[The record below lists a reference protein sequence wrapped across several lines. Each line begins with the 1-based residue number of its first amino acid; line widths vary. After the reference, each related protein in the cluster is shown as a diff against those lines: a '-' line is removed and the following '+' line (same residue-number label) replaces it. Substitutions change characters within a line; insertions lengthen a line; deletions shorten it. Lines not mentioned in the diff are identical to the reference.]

1 MTFLLRREWLLS
13 WRRRAELVNPLAFN
27 LMVIALFPLGITA
40 ESAELAVI
48 APGVLW
54 VAALLSTLLSLDLMF
69 RHDHQDGT
77 LEQVATSDTPLA
89 ALALAKIVSHWL
101 FTGLA
106 ITLMSPL
113 LGLMLSMPASV
124 MLLNLLIL
132 GLGTLV
138 FSAVGAIGAALVVGL
153 RRGGLVLSL
162 LVIPLYI
169 PVLILGTGIL
179 DAALAGLP
187 YAAPLATLAALAAL
201 ALALSPWVTAGALRL
216 SIND

>member
-1 MTFLLRREWLLS
+1 MIFLLYREWLLS

-27 LMVIALFPLGITA
+27 LMVVALFPLGITPDPG
-40 ESAELAVI
+40 ELAVI

-69 RHDHQDGT
+69 RHDHLDGS
-77 LEQVATSDTPLA
+77 LEQVATSDTAMA
-89 ALALAKIVSHWL
+89 ALTLAKIISHWF

-113 LGLMLSMPASV
+113 LGLMLSLSPAV
-124 MLLNLLIL
+124 MVLNLLVL
-132 GLGTLV
+132 ALGTLI
-138 FSAVGAIGAALVVGL
+138 FSAVGSIGAALVVGL
-153 RRGGLVLSL
+153 RRGGLLLSL

-169 PVLILGTGIL
+169 PVLILGTGIIE
-179 DAALAGLP
+179 AALSGQP

-201 ALALSPWVTAGALRL
+201 ALALAPWVTAGALSL